1 MAAPRIVHF
10 ELRGVAPSLN
20 VGGDRAY
27 WPFRVGGVEVSIQLA
42 AKDDADED
50 ENALLIA
57 ETSRTVSSEV
67 VELLDRRVAY
77 LDELEAVGGRAGLD
91 RRSRGCRPH
100 PHLSSRN
107 SRRGRM
113 RSRRA
118 VQRLVQSL
126 RG

>member
-1 MAAPRIVHF
+1 M
-10 ELRGVAPSLN
+10 APSLN

-57 ETSRTVSSEV
+57 ETRRTVSSEV

-91 RRSRGCRPH
+91 HGDLVDAKSTRT
-100 PHLSSRN
+100 
-107 SRRGRM
+107 SRRGTL
-113 RSRRA
+113 A
-118 VQRLVQSL
+118 
-126 RG
+126 GGG